1 MPNVRMER
9 VDSEIQKHVA
19 ATIDALVRDSGLNF
33 MITVQQVKTTPDLL
47 LSTIYVSVFGG
58 DSAEAIKYLTN
69 NKGKIR
75 NGLAHQIRL
84 KTIPDLVFKLD
95 TLYDYANHMNEL
107 FDSIKEDK

>member
-1 MPNVRMER
+1 MANVRMER

-19 ATIDALVRDSGLNF
+19 KAIDGIVRDDGKNLL
-33 MITVQQVKTTPDLL
+33 ITVQSVKTTPDLL

-58 DSAEAIKYLTN
+58 EQKETLKYLTE

-75 NGLAHQIRL
+75 NNLAHNIRL
-84 KTIPDLVFKLD
+84 KIIPDLKFEID

-107 FDSIKEDK
+107 FDSIKGEK